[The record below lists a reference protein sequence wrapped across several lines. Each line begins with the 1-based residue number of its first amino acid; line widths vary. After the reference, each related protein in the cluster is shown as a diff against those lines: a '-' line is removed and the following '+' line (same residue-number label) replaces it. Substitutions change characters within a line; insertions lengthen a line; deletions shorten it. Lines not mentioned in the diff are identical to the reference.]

1 MNYIRL
7 ECFVFVFDIFYSAI
21 KSHKNLTMQQ
31 KYQLAAEAH
40 MIGRNTEIK
49 HQMSAQLLFLS
60 PS

>member
-1 MNYIRL
+1 
-7 ECFVFVFDIFYSAI
+7 
-21 KSHKNLTMQQ
+21 MQQ

-49 HQMSAQLLFLS
+49 RQMSAQLLFLS